1 MGPMQSTEPVMN
13 HTHPATTPAGEFGY
27 TLLGI
32 ISALLLGVLFSAYA
46 YALHNW
52 PAQTLLWSAPVFA
65 AVLATKHPLTTLA
78 VLLGGTKA

>member
-1 MGPMQSTEPVMN
+1 MN
-13 HTHPATTPAGEFGY
+13 HAHPATTAAGEFGY

-32 ISALLLGVLFSAYA
+32 ISALLIGVLFSAYA
-46 YALHNW
+46 YALHTW

-65 AVLATKHPLTTLA
+65 AWLATKHPLATLA